1 MKKKNTMVRFL
12 LIIILSF
19 IFISMII
26 FTTRYINQSTEL
38 EVEDESNIVS
48 QFPNSNVLEDESKEE
63 TMETFK
69 SVSISDD
76 IFQRI
81 NGKSWKENTKI
92 QLDDLRYVTVTYWGF
107 DDKTHIGEL
116 IVHKS
121 VEEEIID
128 IFKEL
133 YEVKFP
139 IEKIKLIDD
148 YDGDDNLS
156 MEDNNTSAFNFRVVE
171 GTDKISKHSY
181 GIAIDINPVQ
191 NPYIRKD
198 TVSPEQGT
206 EYVDRSNVRKG
217 MIVKDDLTYKAFV
230 SRGWT
235 WGGEWNSVKD
245 YQHFEKNIQTN

>member
-1 MKKKNTMVRFL
+1 MKKKNIMVRFL
-12 LIIILSF
+12 LIIILSI

-26 FTTRYINQSTEL
+26 LTTRYINQSTEL
-38 EVEDESNIVS
+38 DVEDESNIVS

-63 TMETFK
+63 TVETFK
-69 SVSISDD
+69 SVSITDD

-81 NGKSWKENTKI
+81 NGKSWKDNTKI
-92 QLDDLRYVTVTYWGF
+92 QLEDLRYVTVTYWGF

-133 YEVKFP
+133 YEVKVP

-198 TVSPEQGT
+198 TVSPKKGT
-206 EYVDRSNVRKG
+206 EYVDRSNVRIG

-230 SRGWT
+230 SRGWI

-245 YQHFEKNIQTN
+245 YQHFEKSIPTN